1 MVLRAALVAGLIVLL
16 TGSGAVSQREPD
28 GLILPVVPLD
38 ACRPT
43 PQILAFTATPST
55 VDLGTN
61 TTLSW
66 NVQVPS
72 GCDYYL
78 VIGQTPP
85 NWDFP
90 TRETRV
96 AAEQQVLLAGRP
108 LILAIR

>member
-1 MVLRAALVAGLIVLL
+1 MAGLIVLL
-16 TGSGAVSQREPD
+16 TGSGAVPQREPD
-28 GLILPVVPLD
+28 GLTPPVVPLD
-38 ACRPT
+38 ACKPT

-78 VIGQTPP
+78 VIGETPP
-85 NWDFP
+85 NCASDWIGPTSSDF
-90 TRETRV
+90 
-96 AAEQQVLLAGRP
+96 AAFITNFL
-108 LILAIR
+108 

>member
-1 MVLRAALVAGLIVLL
+1 MVLRTALVAGLIVLL

-43 PQILAFTATPST
+43 PQILAFTATPSIL
-55 VDLGTN
+55 DLGTN

-66 NVQVPS
+66 NIQVPS

-78 VIGQTPP
+78 VIGETPP
-85 NWDFP
+85 NCASDWIGPTSSDF
-90 TRETRV
+90 
-96 AAEQQVLLAGRP
+96 AAFITNFL
-108 LILAIR
+108 